1 MASLEFSHVTHAYG
15 DAPGARPATAGAG
28 GAQDGGGAPEG
39 GGARAAGGG
48 ASRLALSDLCLSVA
62 DGESVALI
70 GPSGCGKSTMLLMAA
85 GLLAPTCGEV
95 LVDGAPSDAPR
106 RRTALILQGL
116 GLLPWKT
123 VRDNV
128 ELGLL
133 LRKVPRHERRAR
145 AREALAGVGLLDQA
159 DRYPAELS
167 GGMRQRVA
175 IARSLALDCDLLLM
189 DEPLS
194 ALDELLRMQV
204 QDMLLALWLRRRHT
218 QVLVTHSI
226 EEAVF
231 LGGRVVVMAPSPG
244 RVAAVVDSPGAGSEG
259 WRDDPLFFQTA
270 TQVRAQLNRAWQGG
284 DAR

>member
-1 MASLEFSHVTHAYG
+1 M
-15 DAPGARPATAGAG
+15 
-28 GAQDGGGAPEG
+28 
-39 GGARAAGGG
+39 
-48 ASRLALSDLCLSVA
+48 
-62 DGESVALI
+62 I

-85 GLLAPTCGEV
+85 GLLIPTDGQV
-95 LVDGAPSDAPR
+95 LVDGTPSLAPR

-128 ELGLL
+128 ELGLR
-133 LRKVPRHERRAR
+133 LRKVSRDERRQQADQ
-145 AREALAGVGLLDQA
+145 ALDVVGLLDQA

-204 QDMLLALWLRRRHT
+204 QDVLLSLWQHRAHT

-231 LGGRVVVMAPSPG
+231 LGQRVVVMAPSPG
-244 RVAAVVDSPGAGSEG
+244 RVATVVDSPGAGQAD
-259 WRDDPLFFQTA
+259 WREDPLFFQTV
-270 TQVRAQLNRAWQGG
+270 TKVRALLRSTSQEG
-284 DAR
+284 DER